1 MRARLFPE
9 LANTGGVVKTT
20 PEDFIVEEQ
29 PAYLPSGEGTHTFVF
44 VEKRGLTTEELI
56 HALCKTT
63 GVPRETVGAAG
74 MKDRQAVSR
83 QWLSLPDVDP
93 VAASALRGEKWHVLS
108 AARHGN
114 KLRTGHLR
122 GNRFILTLRGLRCPP
137 DEAVVR
143 ATAIL
148 DALRGT
154 GLPNFFGAQR
164 FGARGDNAPRGRA
177 LVKGEALPRSSERIG
192 RGEKR
197 LLVSAFQSEL
207 FNAYLDARLGDRLLR
222 ALVPGDVL
230 RKRDSGG
237 LFSPTTA
244 EEADASQ
251 RLSDGALD
259 VTGPMFGSA
268 MRSPTTGSPSFA
280 REEAVLT
287 AAGVTAED
295 FGRMGPLGEGTRR
308 PLTVPIEDVELAVG
322 TEPATLR
329 LAFSL
334 PSGAYATV
342 LVEEL
347 TRP

>member
-1 MRARLFPE
+1 MHPRLFPS
-9 LANTGGVVKTT
+9 LPNTGGVVKTA
-20 PEDFIVEEQ
+20 PEDFIVEEL

-56 HALCKTT
+56 HALCKST
-63 GVPRETVGAAG
+63 GVARETVGAAG

-93 VAASALRGEKWHVLS
+93 VAAQMLRGDRWHVLS

-114 KLRTGHLR
+114 KLKTGHLR
-122 GNRFILTLRGLRCPP
+122 GNRFVLTLRGLRCLP

-148 DALRGT
+148 DALHAT
-154 GLPNFFGAQR
+154 GLPNFFGSQR
-164 FGARGDNAPRGRA
+164 FGARGDNASRGRA
-177 LVKGEALPRSSERIG
+177 LVKGDAGTRHVG

-207 FNAYLDARLGDRLLR
+207 FNAYLDARLADGLLR
-222 ALVPGDVL
+222 TLVSGDVL

-237 LFSPTTA
+237 LFSPTST
-244 EEADASQ
+244 EERDASD
-251 RLSDGALD
+251 RLADCALD

-268 MRSPTTGSPSFA
+268 MRAPAPASPSFA
-280 REEAVLT
+280 REETVLT
-287 AAGVTAED
+287 AAGVTTAE
-295 FGRMGPLGEGTRR
+295 FARMGPLGEGTRR
-308 PLTVPIEDVELAVG
+308 PLTVPIDDVEVTSGA
-322 TEPATLR
+322 EPGTLR
-329 LAFSL
+329 LVFSL